1 MKNRRIRESE
11 SENEI
16 EEDEAEGLPLSPAKS
31 RSFMIHLP
39 RARAERA
46 SERNDENWRQN
57 NGEKGSFGGKRR
69 EAGELFYVVGC
80 IITTE
85 WIVPRVR

>member
-46 SERNDENWRQN
+46 SERKMRT
-57 NGEKGSFGGKRR
+57 GGKTMEKRGVL
-69 EAGELFYVVGC
+69 AGKGGRQASYSMWWGVL
-80 IITTE
+80 
-85 WIVPRVR
+85 